1 MLNVSADKPEPIKYD
16 SESII
21 NSEAYGEKID
31 NNPKT
36 YYEMEYIVTSYP
48 MGNNPQFILH
58 SDIYGVLFQGY
69 SDDQRYTF
77 LRNISSIIGGG
88 L

>member
-1 MLNVSADKPEPIKYD
+1 MNIKTC
-16 SESII
+16 S
-21 NSEAYGEKID
+21 NQID